1 MLHILYTSI
10 IALDLIFTR
19 RLNQPQTYS
28 PPHQK
33 KKKKPMETP
42 PSTSPATPLRRR
54 ISVATPTSVITS
66 DIPFA
71 IESPSSFD
79 FDLISIKPP
88 SFVTYTSLRDIISS
102 PSNSSV
108 KLPSINGSSSPVLS
122 TVGDISIRDPLVKQA
137 AWSYLQATAQTSS
150 EDSAGCQFFRR
161 VWIHFSA
168 GVQFLRRVFE
178 WILHSICAPQIVK

>member
-1 MLHILYTSI
+1 
-10 IALDLIFTR
+10 
-19 RLNQPQTYS
+19 
-28 PPHQK
+28 
-33 KKKKPMETP
+33 METP
-42 PSTSPATPLRRR
+42 PSTSLATPLRRR
-54 ISVATPTSVITS
+54 ITVATPTPTPTPMITS

-88 SFVTYTSLRDIISS
+88 SFVAYTSLRDIISS

-150 EDSAGCQFFRR
+150 EDSAGCQFLRR
-161 VWIHFSA
+161 VWLHFSA
-168 GVQFLRRVFE
+168 GVEFLRRVFE
-178 WILHSICAPQIVK
+178 WVLHSICAPQIVK

>member
-1 MLHILYTSI
+1 
-10 IALDLIFTR
+10 
-19 RLNQPQTYS
+19 
-28 PPHQK
+28 
-33 KKKKPMETP
+33 METP
-42 PSTSPATPLRRR
+42 PSTSLATPLRRR
-54 ISVATPTSVITS
+54 ITVATPTPTPMITS

-71 IESPSSFD
+71 IESPSSID

-88 SFVTYTSLRDIISS
+88 SFVAYTSLRDIISS

-137 AWSYLQATAQTSS
+137 AWSYLQATAQASS
-150 EDSAGCQFFRR
+150 EDSAGCQFLRR
-161 VWIHFSA
+161 GWLHFSA

-178 WILHSICAPQIVK
+178 WVLHSICAPQIVK

>member
-1 MLHILYTSI
+1 
-10 IALDLIFTR
+10 
-19 RLNQPQTYS
+19 
-28 PPHQK
+28 
-33 KKKKPMETP
+33 METP